1 MLTKLM
7 IVELLVIISS
17 DAFHDCCRKVERP
30 KVAHGMNSIYAYGKV
45 V

>member
-30 KVAHGMNSIYAYGKV
+30 KVAQGMEKLCDDCL
-45 V
+45 